1 LSDGLYPELRSGHY
15 NKPELRSGR
24 YIAVIIGATLLVLTG
39 CARNGGPGPFAR
51 GSQAGYV
58 DLDQIIDAHPLH
70 VELDQMQAQITLLNG
85 QAQNVPQPQTQ
96 AQAQAQAQMEADLTA
111 AEQQFQQTIGTR
123 RAYYEQREA
132 VAVSELQNQASGS
145 SGPIGAQFNQAAQKI
160 QIDALKAYV
169 DYQKQ
174 LYQADDAHLRQ
185 VAIQLQQEVGLKVNA
200 RRAQLEKQE
209 TDYQISLAKQSQ
221 TQRLN
226 LKTKLEDLSLPN
238 DERAQYTS
246 QLSNI
251 ETREEALINQLKT
264 KDNADLKTYADSLQR
279 DAAAR
284 YNTAKTTA
292 VAETK
297 KKLED
302 RQKQTNDQLR
312 KQLAGIGGQY
322 QKQVQTANE
331 AIQKDPK
338 LRAQIEKIHNEN
350 QGAYMAEFQKA
361 LAAYQ
366 QTRRSLVAKYS
377 AIAKMQFQDSQ
388 ELASEA
394 QQLADQRSA
403 LYQKIVDQVR
413 DQTADIARADGVS
426 IVFANVRGAG
436 SAIDLTSQVEKAIAA
451 LPAVVPSPSP
461 SATTGS

>member
-1 LSDGLYPELRSGHY
+1 L
-15 NKPELRSGR
+15 SGR
-24 YIAVIIGATLLVLTG
+24 YIAVVVFAALAALMG
-39 CARNGGPGPFAR
+39 CAPHGGPNLFAH

-70 VELDQMQAQITLLNG
+70 VELDQLQAQITLLNG
-85 QAQNVPQPQTQ
+85 QSQNAPQPQTQ
-96 AQAQAQAQMEADLTA
+96 AQAQAQAQMEADLA
-111 AEQQFQQTIGTR
+111 SAEQAFQQSVGAR

-132 VAVSELQNQASGS
+132 VAVSELQNQARGS
-145 SGPIGAQFNQAAQKI
+145 SGPIGTQFGQAAQKI
-160 QIDALKAYV
+160 QADALKAYV
-169 DYQKQ
+169 EYQKQ
-174 LYQADDAHLRQ
+174 LFQADDAHLRQ
-185 VAIQLQQEVGLKVNA
+185 VVVQLQQEVGLKVNA

-251 ETREEALINQLKT
+251 ETREEALINQLKS

-284 YNTAKTTA
+284 YNAAKA
-292 VAETK
+292 AALAETQK
-297 KKLED
+297 KMQD

-312 KQLAGIGGQY
+312 AQLAGIGGQY
-322 QKQVQTANE
+322 QKQVQTANA

-350 QGAYMAEFQKA
+350 QSAYSAEFQKV

-377 AIAKMQFQDSQ
+377 AIAHMQFQDNQ
-388 ELASEA
+388 ELAAEA
-394 QQLADQRSA
+394 QQIADQRRQ
-403 LYQKIVDQVR
+403 LYEKIVDQVR
-413 DQTADIARADGVS
+413 AQTADIARADGVS
-426 IVFANVRGAG
+426 VVLSNIRGAG
-436 SAIDLTSQVEKAIAA
+436 SAVDLTQQVEKAIAA
-451 LPAVVPSPSP
+451 LPAVVPSPSA
-461 SATTGS
+461 ATTGS

>member
-1 LSDGLYPELRSGHY
+1 VAALAAL
-15 NKPELRSGR
+15 
-24 YIAVIIGATLLVLTG
+24 AVLTG
-39 CARNGGPGPFAR
+39 CARNGGPGLFAH

-58 DLDQIIDAHPLH
+58 DLDQIVDAHPLH
-70 VELDQMQAQITLLNG
+70 VELDQLQAQITLLSG
-85 QAQNVPQPQTQ
+85 QSQNAPQPQNQ
-96 AQAQAQAQMEADLTA
+96 AQAQAQAQMEADLGA
-111 AEQQFQQTIGTR
+111 AEQSFQQTIGVR

-132 VAVSELQNQASGS
+132 VAVSELQNQATGS
-145 SGPIGAQFNQAAQKI
+145 SGPIGAQFGQAAQKI
-160 QIDALKAYV
+160 QADALKAYIE
-169 DYQKQ
+169 YQKQ
-174 LYQADDAHLRQ
+174 LFQADDAHLRQ
-185 VAIQLQQEVGLKVNA
+185 VALQLQQEVGLKVNA

-209 TDYQISLAKQSQ
+209 TDYQINLAKQSQ

-284 YNTAKTTA
+284 YNAAKTTSL
-292 VAETK
+292 AETK
-297 KKLED
+297 KKMED

-312 KQLAGIGGQY
+312 TQLAGIGGQY
-322 QKQVQTANE
+322 QKQVQTANA

-377 AIAKMQFQDSQ
+377 AIAHMQFQDNQ
-388 ELASEA
+388 ELAAEE
-394 QQLADQRSA
+394 QQIADQRRQ
-403 LYQKIVDQVR
+403 LYDKILDQVR
-413 DQTADIARADGVS
+413 AQTADIARADGVS
-426 IVFANVRGAG
+426 VVLSNIRGAG
-436 SAIDLTSQVEKAIAA
+436 SAIDLTQQVEKAIAA
-451 LPAVVPSPSP
+451 LPALAPSPSP

>member
-1 LSDGLYPELRSGHY
+1 MV
-15 NKPELRSGR
+15 
-24 YIAVIIGATLLVLTG
+24 AVLAALTG
-39 CARNGGPGPFAR
+39 CGSHGGLSPFAR

-58 DLDQIIDAHPLH
+58 DLDKIIDAHPLH
-70 VELDQMQAQITLLNG
+70 LQLNALQAQITLLNG
-85 QAQNVPQPQTQ
+85 QAQNAPQPQTQ
-96 AQAQAQAQMEADLTA
+96 SQAQAQAQMEADLA
-111 AEQQFQQTIGTR
+111 VAEQQFQQSIGAR

-132 VAVSELQNQASGS
+132 VAVSELQNQAAGS
-145 SGPIGAQFNQAAQKI
+145 SGPIGAQFGQAAQKI
-160 QIDALKAYV
+160 QAEALKAYLE
-169 DYQKQ
+169 YQKQ
-174 LYQADDAHLRQ
+174 LFQADDAHLRQ
-185 VAIQLQQEVGLKVNA
+185 VAVALQQEVGLKIGA

-246 QLSNI
+246 QLANI

-284 YNTAKTTA
+284 YNAAKIA
-292 VAETK
+292 SLAETK
-297 KKLED
+297 KKMEA

-312 KQLAGIGGQY
+312 AQLAGIGGQY
-322 QKQVQTANE
+322 QKQVQTANA

-338 LRAQIEKIHNEN
+338 LRAQIAKIHNEN
-350 QGAYMAEFQKA
+350 QGAYTAEFQKA

-377 AIAKMQFQDSQ
+377 AVAHMQFQDNQ
-388 ELASEA
+388 ELVAEA
-394 QQLADQRSA
+394 QQIADQRRA
-403 LYQKIVDQVR
+403 LYEQIVAQVR
-413 DQTADIARADGVS
+413 VQTADVARASGVTIVLSS
-426 IVFANVRGAG
+426 IRGAG
-436 SAIDLTSQVEKAIAA
+436 AAVDLTPQVEKAIAA

-461 SATTGS
+461 SASGS

>member
-1 LSDGLYPELRSGHY
+1 LTGSLPEFRSGPYTPELRSGLY
-15 NKPELRSGR
+15 VAITL
-24 YIAVIIGATLLVLTG
+24 AVTLLVLTG
-39 CARNGGPGPFAR
+39 CRGQGGPSLFAH

-58 DLDQIIDAHPLH
+58 DLEQVINAHPLH
-70 VELDQMQAQITLLNG
+70 VELDQLQAQITLLNG
-85 QAQNVPQPQTQ
+85 QSQNAPQPQTQ
-96 AQAQAQAQMEADLTA
+96 AQAQALAQMEADLAA
-111 AEQQFQQTIGTR
+111 AEQQFQQSIGVR

-145 SGPIGAQFNQAAQKI
+145 TGPIGAQFGQAAQKI
-160 QIDALKAYV
+160 QADALKAYV
-169 DYQKQ
+169 EYQKQ
-174 LYQADDAHLRQ
+174 LFAADDAHLRQ
-185 VAIQLQQEVGLKVNA
+185 VALQLQQEVGLKVNA
-200 RRAQLEKQE
+200 RRTQLEKQE

-264 KDNADLKTYADSLQR
+264 KDNADLKSYADSLQR

-284 YNTAKTTA
+284 YNAAKTTA
-292 VAETK
+292 LAETK
-297 KKLED
+297 KKMED

-322 QKQVQTANE
+322 QKQVQTANA

-350 QGAYMAEFQKA
+350 QGAYSVEFQKA

-366 QTRRSLVAKYS
+366 LTRRSLVAKYS
-377 AIAKMQFQDSQ
+377 AVGHMQFQDNQ
-388 ELASEA
+388 ELAAEA
-394 QQLADQRSA
+394 QQIADQRRA
-403 LYQKIVDQVR
+403 LYEKIVDQVR
-413 DQTADIARADGVS
+413 AQTADVARAAGVS
-426 IVFANVRGAG
+426 LVLSNIRGAG
-436 SAIDLTSQVEKAIAA
+436 SAVDLTPQVEKAIAA

-461 SATTGS
+461 SAATGS